1 MANSS
6 QIGRRFAVGFVS
18 TLAWLALLIAFL
30 ATAAT
35 MTVNSMSH
43 VGNTASV
50 IISHLSKNPAT
61 IDSLLDEFKKNADPQ
76 TVAEIDKNRVTI
88 DSTIASLGGDEA
100 FQDSLAATLNKISEA
115 ILNGSSSV
123 TVDFGPLAVAIADKV
138 NATSK
143 TQVISNKELAKIKPQ
158 TLDLSQK
165 SKNISGARNK
175 IKGVTLTWLLW
186 LVFLGV
192 LYLLIGWKVLRT
204 AGWHLFSIGFVFLI
218 VRFGVPVVADKILST
233 STLPLYQRDL
243 VPQVF
248 NSLTVPIVNLS
259 IVLCL
264 LGLSIAALERLLR
277 ERLQA
282 RESQIRPSVVA

>member
-1 MANSS
+1 MAGSS

-18 TLAWLALLIAFL
+18 TLAWLALLVAFL

-35 MTVNSMSH
+35 MTVNRLSH
-43 VGNTASV
+43 VGNTASA

-143 TQVISNKELAKIKPQ
+143 TQVISNKELAKIRPQ

-165 SKNISGARNK
+165 SKNISDARNK

-204 AGWHLFSIGFVFLI
+204 AGWHLFSIGFVFSI
-218 VRFGVPVVADKILST
+218 ARFGVPVVVDKFLST

-264 LGLSIAALERLLR
+264 VGLSIAALERLLR

-282 RESQIRPSVVA
+282 RDSQIRPSVVA